1 MDAPSSKFKVRL
13 GMFILGGLVLF
24 VLAIFIIGKQRNMF
38 NPVFTV
44 SATFHNISGL
54 QVGNNVRFSGINVG
68 TVDNIKIVNDTTVQV
83 DMIVKKEVQPFI
95 KADCQASIG
104 SEGIVGD
111 RLITITQGSISV
123 PTIKDGQRLA
133 STEPVETDEIISSL
147 KISAGNAEIITEQL
161 AEITIKIN
169 NGEGLIGR
177 LIQDSSIAENINKT
191 IENLKAGSKGLEENM
206 KAARNNFLLRGYFKK
221 KDREAAKKGEQEK
234 KKAEE
239 EKNKGK

>member
-13 GMFILGGLVLF
+13 GMFVIGGLLLF

-38 NPVFTV
+38 NPVFKLTT
-44 SATFHNISGL
+44 TFHNISGL

-68 TVDNIKIVNDTTVQV
+68 TVDNIKIINDTTVSV
-83 DMIVKKEVQPFI
+83 DMIVRKEVQPFI
-95 KADCQASIG
+95 KADCEAGIG

-111 RLITITQGSISV
+111 RLITISQGSNGGAMV
-123 PTIKDGQRLA
+123 KDGQQLA
-133 STEPVETDEIISSL
+133 STEPIETDDIISSL

-169 NGEGLIGR
+169 NGDGIIGK
-177 LIQDSSIAENINKT
+177 LIQDSTIAKNIDKT

-206 KAARNNFLLRGYFKK
+206 KAARSNFLLRGYFKK
-221 KDREAAKKGEQEK
+221 KQREAEK
-234 KKAEE
+234 KKEEE
-239 EKNKGK
+239 EKNKKR